1 MTPQRAQGAASSRLR
16 QRAQTP
22 PVDER
27 VSGRATRAQTAQ
39 LGSGSDVAPWARNAS
54 TSRPTTG
61 GAAIIN
67 AAGSVVNAAARLRS
81 AAGWPATAAIA
92 ASTCGADRVGSVA
105 STTATICR
113 WRCSPLTDGSLS
125 R

>member
-1 MTPQRAQGAASSRLR
+1 M
-16 QRAQTP
+16 
-22 PVDER
+22 
-27 VSGRATRAQTAQ
+27 SGRATRAQTAQ
-39 LGSGSDVAPWARNAS
+39 LGSGPDVAPSARNAS

-67 AAGSVVNAAARLRS
+67 AVGSAVNAAARLRS

-92 ASTCGADRVGSVA
+92 AFTCAADRVGSVA
-105 STTATICR
+105 GAAATTCR
-113 WRCSPLTDGSLS
+113 CRSPLTDGSLS

>member
-1 MTPQRAQGAASSRLR
+1 
-16 QRAQTP
+16 
-22 PVDER
+22 VDER
-27 VSGRATRAQTAQ
+27 VSGWPRRAQTAQ
-39 LGSGSDVAPWARNAS
+39 LGSGNDVAPWARNAS

-67 AAGSVVNAAARLRS
+67 AAGSAVNATARLRS

-92 ASTCGADRVGSVA
+92 AWTCAADRVGSVA
-105 STTATICR
+105 NTAATTCR
-113 WRCSPLTDGSLS
+113 CRCSPLTDGSLS

>member
-1 MTPQRAQGAASSRLR
+1 M
-16 QRAQTP
+16 
-22 PVDER
+22 
-27 VSGRATRAQTAQ
+27 SGRATRAQTAQ

-67 AAGSVVNAAARLRS
+67 AAGSAVNAAARLRS

-113 WRCSPLTDGSLS
+113 WRCSPLTDGSPS